1 LLDPVSAIA
10 LASSAYNAIKKGI
23 EFGRE
28 LQDMGGQLSQWA
40 SAISDLEY
48 FEKKAEDPPWYK
60 AFSGSAQAEAMEV
73 FAAKKKIEAQRN
85 ELRTYIQFS
94 YGQTGWDEFLKMEA
108 DIRKRRQA
116 HEHRR
121 AEMKEMLISGLLIFL
136 IISSVSAMIGLIIFL
151 YYANNEGY

>member
-1 LLDPVSAIA
+1 MLDPVSAIA

-23 EFGRE
+23 ELGRE
-28 LQDMGGQLSQWA
+28 LQDMGSQLSQWA

-48 FEKKAEDPPWYK
+48 FERKAEDPPWYR

-94 YGQTGWDEFLKMEA
+94 YGQSGWDEFLKMEA

-116 HEHRR
+116 HEHRK
-121 AEMKEMLISGLLIFL
+121 AEIKEMIISGLLIFL
-136 IISSVSAMIGLIIFL
+136 MVSSISVFL
-151 YYANNEGY
+151 AVVLWLYVEQNK

>member
-1 LLDPVSAIA
+1 MLDPVSAIA
-10 LASSAYNAIKKGI
+10 LASSAYSAIKKGI
-23 EFGRE
+23 EIGRE

-60 AFSGSAQAEAMEV
+60 AFSGNAQAEAMEV

-85 ELRTYIQFS
+85 ELRTYIQYS
-94 YGQTGWDEFLKMEA
+94 YGQSGWEEFLKTEA

-116 HEHRR
+116 HEHRK
-121 AEMKEMLISGLLIFL
+121 AEVKEMIISGALIFL
-136 IISSVSAMIGLIIFL
+136 MISSVAGMIGLIVFL
-151 YYANNEGY
+151 YYANNEVY

>member
-1 LLDPVSAIA
+1 MLDPVSAIA

-23 EFGRE
+23 EIGRE

-60 AFSGSAQAEAMEV
+60 AFSSSAQAEAMEV
-73 FAAKKKIEAQRN
+73 FAAEKKIEAQRN

-94 YGQTGWDEFLKMEA
+94 YGQSGWEEFLRMEG
-108 DIRKRRQA
+108 DIRKRRQS
-116 HEHRR
+116 HEHHR
-121 AEMKEMLISGLLIFL
+121 AEMKEMIISSVLIFL
-136 IISSVSAMIGLIIFL
+136 IVSSISGMLGLIVWL
-151 YYANNEGY
+151 YFQQRGGL

>member
-1 LLDPVSAIA
+1 MLDPVSAIA
-10 LASSAYNAIKKGI
+10 LASSAYSAIKKGI
-23 EFGRE
+23 EIGRE

-48 FEKKAEDPPWYK
+48 FERKAEDPPWYK
-60 AFSGSAQAEAMEV
+60 AFSGNAQAEAMEV

-94 YGQTGWDEFLKMEA
+94 YGQSGWEEFLRTEA

-116 HEHRR
+116 HEHRK
-121 AEMKEMLISGLLIFL
+121 AEIKEMIISGVLIFL
-136 IISSVSAMIGLIIFL
+136 MVSSISAFL
-151 YYANNEGY
+151 ALVLWLYVEQNK

>member
-1 LLDPVSAIA
+1 VLDPVSAIA

-23 EFGRE
+23 ELGRE
-28 LQDMGGQLSQWA
+28 LQDMGSQLSQWA

-48 FEKKAEDPPWYK
+48 FERKAEDPPWYK
-60 AFSGSAQAEAMEV
+60 AFNGSAQAEAMEV

-94 YGQTGWDEFLKMEA
+94 YGQSGWDEFLKMEA

-121 AEMKEMLISGLLIFL
+121 AEMKEMIISGLLIFL
-136 IISSVSAMIGLIIFL
+136 MVSSISVFL
-151 YYANNEGY
+151 AVVLWLYVEQNK

>member
-1 LLDPVSAIA
+1 MLDPVSAIA

-28 LQDMGGQLSQWA
+28 LQDMGGQLSEWA

-60 AFSGSAQAEAMEV
+60 AFSGTAQAEAMEV

-94 YGQTGWDEFLKMEA
+94 YGQSGWEEFLKTEA

-116 HEHRR
+116 HEHRK
-121 AEMKEMLISGLLIFL
+121 AEVKEMIISGALIFL
-136 IISSVSAMIGLIIFL
+136 MISSVAGMIGLIVFL
-151 YYANNEGY
+151 YYVNNEVY

>member
-1 LLDPVSAIA
+1 MLDPVSAIA
-10 LASSAYNAIKKGI
+10 LASSAYSAIKKGI
-23 EFGRE
+23 EIGRE

-48 FEKKAEDPPWYK
+48 FERKAEDPPWYK
-60 AFSGSAQAEAMEV
+60 AFSGNAQAEAMEV

-94 YGQTGWDEFLKMEA
+94 YGQSGWEEFLRTEA

-116 HEHRR
+116 HEHRK
-121 AEMKEMLISGLLIFL
+121 AEIKEMIISGILIFL
-136 IISSVSAMIGLIIFL
+136 MVSSISAFL
-151 YYANNEGY
+151 ALVLWLYVEQNK

>member
-1 LLDPVSAIA
+1 MLDPVSAIA

-23 EFGRE
+23 ELGRE
-28 LQDMGGQLSQWA
+28 LQDMGSQLSQWA

-48 FEKKAEDPPWYK
+48 FERKAEDPPWYR
-60 AFSGSAQAEAMEV
+60 AFNGSAQAEAMEV

-94 YGQTGWDEFLKMEA
+94 YGQSGWDEFLKMEA

-116 HEHRR
+116 HEHRK
-121 AEMKEMLISGLLIFL
+121 AEIKEMIISGLLIFL
-136 IISSVSAMIGLIIFL
+136 MVSSISVFL
-151 YYANNEGY
+151 AVVLWLYVEQNK

>member
-10 LASSAYNAIKKGI
+10 LASSAYSAIKKGI

-28 LQDMGGQLSQWA
+28 LQDMSGQLSQWA

-48 FEKKAEDPPWYK
+48 FERKIDDPPWYK
-60 AFSGSAQAEAMEV
+60 AFNSSAQAEAMEV

-94 YGQTGWDEFLKMEA
+94 YGQSGWNEFLKMEA
-108 DIRKRRQA
+108 DIRKRRAA
-116 HEHRR
+116 HEHRK
-121 AEMKEMLISGLLIFL
+121 AEIKEMIISGILIFL
-136 IISSVSAMIGLIIFL
+136 MVSSVTAFL
-151 YYANNEGY
+151 AFILWLYLEQNR

>member
-1 LLDPVSAIA
+1 MLDPVSAIA

-23 EFGRE
+23 ELGRE
-28 LQDMGGQLSQWA
+28 LQDMGSQLSQWA

-48 FEKKAEDPPWYK
+48 FERKAEDPPWYR
-60 AFSGSAQAEAMEV
+60 AFNGSAQAEAMEV

-94 YGQTGWDEFLKMEA
+94 YGQSGWDEFLKMEA

-116 HEHRR
+116 HEHRK
-121 AEMKEMLISGLLIFL
+121 AEIKEMIISGLLIFL
-136 IISSVSAMIGLIIFL
+136 MVSSISIFL
-151 YYANNEGY
+151 AVVLWLYVEQNK

>member
-1 LLDPVSAIA
+1 MLDPVSAIA

-94 YGQTGWDEFLKMEA
+94 YGQSGWDEFLKMEA

-121 AEMKEMLISGLLIFL
+121 AEMKEMIISGLLIFL
-136 IISSVSAMIGLIIFL
+136 MVSSISVFL
-151 YYANNEGY
+151 AVVLWLYVEQNK

>member
-1 LLDPVSAIA
+1 MLDPVSAIA

-28 LQDMGGQLSQWA
+28 LQDMGGQLSEWA

-48 FEKKAEDPPWYK
+48 FEKKAQDPPWYK
-60 AFSGSAQAEAMEV
+60 AFSGTAQAEAMEV

-94 YGQTGWDEFLKMEA
+94 YGQSGWEEFLKTEA

-116 HEHRR
+116 HEHRK
-121 AEMKEMLISGLLIFL
+121 AEVKEMIISGALIFL
-136 IISSVSAMIGLIIFL
+136 MISSVAGMIGLIVFL
-151 YYANNEGY
+151 YYANNEVY

>member
-1 LLDPVSAIA
+1 MLDPVSAIA

-23 EFGRE
+23 ELGRE
-28 LQDMGGQLSQWA
+28 LQDMGSQLSQWA

-48 FEKKAEDPPWYK
+48 FERKAEDPPWYR
-60 AFSGSAQAEAMEV
+60 AFNGSAQAEAMEV

-94 YGQTGWDEFLKMEA
+94 YGQSGWDEFLKMEA

-116 HEHRR
+116 HEHRK
-121 AEMKEMLISGLLIFL
+121 AEIKEMIISGLLIFL
-136 IISSVSAMIGLIIFL
+136 IVSSISVFFAVVLWL
-151 YYANNEGY
+151 YVEQNK

>member
-1 LLDPVSAIA
+1 MLDPVSAIA

-28 LQDMGGQLSQWA
+28 LQDMGGQLSEWA

-60 AFSGSAQAEAMEV
+60 AFSGNAQAEAMEV

-85 ELRTYIQFS
+85 ELRTYIQYS
-94 YGQTGWDEFLKMEA
+94 YGQSGWEEFLKTEA
-108 DIRKRRQA
+108 EIRKRRQT
-116 HEHRR
+116 HEHRK
-121 AEMKEMLISGLLIFL
+121 AEVKEMIVSGALIFL
-136 IISSVSAMIGLIIFL
+136 MISSVAGMIGLIVFL
-151 YYANNEGY
+151 YYANNEVY

>member
-1 LLDPVSAIA
+1 VLDPVSAIA

-60 AFSGSAQAEAMEV
+60 AFNGSAQAEAMEV

-94 YGQTGWDEFLKMEA
+94 YGQSGWEEFLRMEG
-108 DIRKRRQA
+108 DIRKRRQS
-116 HEHRR
+116 HEHHR
-121 AEMKEMLISGLLIFL
+121 AEMKEMIISSVLIFL
-136 IISSVSAMIGLIIFL
+136 IVSSISGMLGLIVWL
-151 YYANNEGY
+151 YFQQRGGL

>member
-1 LLDPVSAIA
+1 MLDPVSAIA

-23 EFGRE
+23 EIGRE

-48 FEKKAEDPPWYK
+48 FERKAEDPPWYK
-60 AFSGSAQAEAMEV
+60 AFSGNAQAEAMEV

-94 YGQTGWDEFLKMEA
+94 YGQSGWEEFLKTEGE
-108 DIRKRRQA
+108 IRKRRQA
-116 HEHRR
+116 HEHRK
-121 AEMKEMLISGLLIFL
+121 AEIKEMIISGILIFL
-136 IISSVSAMIGLIIFL
+136 MVSSVSAFL
-151 YYANNEGY
+151 VFVLWLYVEQNK